1 MKPTRNQIDSLFEQA
16 VSDIR
21 AQQADATTVETAK
34 ARVMTR
40 LAGST
45 ADVVTA
51 EVAPTGQIRNCED
64 MQALIPAYRADR
76 LSEARKMLFEDHMS
90 ECIPCRKALKSFS
103 AAPRNEQRRKDMAPV
118 AAWWQ
123 QPAWTAAA
131 GLMIGVT
138 ILGYLWLRNAPT
150 VSADPVTVESVEGGL
165 YRLVGDRSVPVAAG
179 EKVSDYKS
187 LRTGKGARARIRLG
201 DGSLIELK
209 ERTELSVQSGRD
221 GRTVNLNRGNV
232 ILEAAKQHGHL
243 YVKTDDSEVSVKG
256 TIFSVNAG
264 VKGSR
269 VSVVEGEVQVNSA
282 KEKALLHSGEQVT
295 TSTAVDRVPVAQEVA
310 WSQDSDKYQRLLV
323 ALTGLENDLRTK
335 TVHPGIRYQSSLI
348 DRLPAD
354 TVFVASLPNLA
365 ETIRSSNRI
374 IQERLQSNPELRT
387 WWEQR
392 RGKGEDLNGTLE
404 QLSSMLDL
412 FGDEIVISIANDK
425 SADAPLI
432 LAQAKN
438 PGTFRADFTSRIA
451 GLNTSG
457 KTAPTVRFVD
467 GSAPAAGG
475 KDEITVLTQG
485 DLVAIVPGN
494 TAQRIAIG
502 GGFTQTAFGAS
513 INEHYKD
520 GVSAFIA
527 ADLQKVI
534 AKETA
539 KTEPKSEDAA
549 WAKLGLGSL
558 KYFVAD
564 WKEVN
569 GQSQSS
575 AMVRFDESN
584 HGIGSWLA
592 APGSMGALDFVS
604 PDASLVT
611 AFVIKNPSALT
622 DDILSAIETT
632 EPNFRAKLAQLQ
644 SVHGIDVRS
653 DFAATLGG
661 EFTVALD
668 GPVLPSPSWKLV
680 VEVYDTARLQQ
691 SLERAVTE
699 VNKLLAAEGKPQIQF
714 EHVEANG
721 RTYHRLTT
729 PNAPVEVN
737 YTFADGYLIAAPS
750 RALID
755 QAIAGKANGTTLV
768 HSQRF
773 IAALPTDGNTSFSAL
788 FYQNLTPMLEK
799 APTAM
804 KGKGKLNLGAISS
817 RIPTLAFANAYPDRI
832 VFGCKGGTMFSPA
845 DLFGIGPLALKA
857 E

>member
-64 MQALIPAYRADR
+64 IQALIPAYRADR

-103 AAPRNEQRRKDMAPV
+103 AAPRNEKRHIAPV

-123 QPAWTAAA
+123 QPVWTAAA

-138 ILGYLWLRNAPT
+138 VLGYLWLRNAPT

-179 EKVSDYKS
+179 EKVSDYNS
-187 LRTGKGARARIRLG
+187 LRTGKGARARLRLA

-209 ERTELSVQSGRD
+209 ERTELSVQAGRD

-256 TIFSVNAG
+256 TIFSVNTG

-282 KEKALLHSGEQVT
+282 KEKALLRSGEQVT
-295 TSTAVDRVPVAQEVA
+295 TSTAVERVPVAREVA

-323 ALTGLENDLRTK
+323 ALKGLENDLRTQ
-335 TVHPGIRYQSSLI
+335 TVSPGVRYQSNLI

-374 IQERLQSNPELRT
+374 IQDRLQSNPELKA

-392 RGKGEDLNGTLE
+392 RGKGDDFNHALE
-404 QLSSMLDL
+404 RMSDVLDL
-412 FGDEIVISIANDK
+412 FGEEVVIAIANDK
-425 SADAPLI
+425 SADAPVI

-438 PGTFRADFTSRIA
+438 PSTFRADFTSRIA
-451 GLNTSG
+451 NLNTDG
-457 KTAPTVRFVD
+457 KPAPTVRFID
-467 GSAPAAGG
+467 GAVAAPSGA

-485 DLVAIVPGN
+485 DLVVIVPGDEKR
-494 TAQRIAIG
+494 QIALG
-502 GGFTQTAFGAS
+502 GGFTRTEFGAS
-513 INEHYKD
+513 LNDHYKE

-527 ADLQKVI
+527 ADLRKVMT
-534 AKETA
+534 KEKP
-539 KTEPKSEDAA
+539 KTEPTAEGAA
-549 WAKLGLGSL
+549 WEKLGLGNL
-558 KYFVAD
+558 NYFVAD
-564 WKEVN
+564 WKEIN

-592 APGSMGALDFVS
+592 APGPMGALDFVS

-644 SVHGIDVRS
+644 AVHGIDIRS

-699 VNKLLAAEGKPQIQF
+699 VNKLLAAEGKPRIQF

-737 YTFADGYLIAAPS
+737 YAFADGYLIAAPS

-788 FYQNLTPMLEK
+788 FYQNLTPLVEN
-799 APTAM
+799 APNAV
-804 KGKGKLNLGAISS
+804 KSKGKLNLGEVAN

-845 DLFGIGPLALKA
+845 DLFGVGPLALKA

>member
-51 EVAPTGQIRNCED
+51 EVAPTGQLRNCED
-64 MQALIPAYRADR
+64 IQALIPAYRADR

-103 AAPRNEQRRKDMAPV
+103 TIPRNEQRRKDIAPV

-123 QPAWTAAA
+123 QPVWTAAA

-138 ILGYLWLRNAPT
+138 VLGYLWLRNAPT

-179 EKVSDYKS
+179 EKVSDYNS
-187 LRTGKGARARIRLG
+187 LRTGKGARARIRLA
-201 DGSLIELK
+201 DGSLVELK

-243 YVKTDDSEVSVKG
+243 YVKTDDSEVAVKG
-256 TIFSVNAG
+256 TIFSVNTG

-269 VSVVEGEVQVNSA
+269 VSVVEGEVQVNSP
-282 KEKALLHSGEQVT
+282 KEKTLLHSGEQVT
-295 TSTAVDRVPVAQEVA
+295 TSNTVERVPVAREVA

-323 ALTGLENDLRTK
+323 ALKGLENDLRTQ
-335 TVHPGIRYQSSLI
+335 TVSPGVRYQSNLI

-354 TVFVASLPNLA
+354 TVFIASLPNLA

-374 IQERLQSNPELRT
+374 IQDRLQSNPELKA
-387 WWEQR
+387 WWEER
-392 RGKGEDLNGTLE
+392 RGKGEDFNGTLE

-412 FGDEIVISIANDK
+412 FGDEIVIAIADDK

-438 PGTFRADFTSRIA
+438 PSSFRADFTSRIA
-451 GLNTSG
+451 GLNTNG

-467 GSAPAAGG
+467 GPATPSNV

-485 DLVAIVPGN
+485 DVVAIVPDGKR
-494 TAQRIAIG
+494 QIALG
-502 GGFTQTAFGAS
+502 GGFTQSTFGAS
-513 INEHYKD
+513 IGEHYKE

-527 ADLQKVI
+527 ADLQKVM
-534 AKETA
+534 AKENS
-539 KTEPKSEDAA
+539 KTEANTEHAA
-549 WAKLGLGSL
+549 WEKLGLGNL

-584 HGIGSWLA
+584 HGLGSWLA
-592 APGSMGALDFVS
+592 APGPMGALDYVS

-644 SVHGIDVRS
+644 AVHGIDVRS

-661 EFTVALD
+661 EFAVALD

-737 YTFADGYLIAAPS
+737 YAFADGYLIAAPS

-788 FYQNLTPMLEK
+788 FYQNLTPLVEK
-799 APTAM
+799 APSAV
-804 KGKGKLNLGAISS
+804 KGKGKLNLSDFAN

-845 DLFGIGPLALKA
+845 DLFGVGPLALKA